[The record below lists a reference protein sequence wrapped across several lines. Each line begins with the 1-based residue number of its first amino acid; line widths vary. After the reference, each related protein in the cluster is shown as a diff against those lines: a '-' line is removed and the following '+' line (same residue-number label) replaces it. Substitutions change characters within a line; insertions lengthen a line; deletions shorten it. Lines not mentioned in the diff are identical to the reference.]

1 MPSTEKVRS
10 LHKLSCSVRRP
21 RQRRDKVYIS
31 ICRNVPAVWP
41 GSFECMFRNNG
52 NLRRAIV
59 LKTHRILLH
68 YEIYELSDHLF
79 VKVVFLFIFRRVK
92 MNTQEK
98 ESVILKDYDE
108 WYASGRGL
116 KGHGR
121 MSLVL
126 EKVNQDTLKVVDWNA
141 KTKDPMGYSSG
152 MYINERKYF
161 EEEFKK
167 AEGLEFTFDE
177 KTLPILEWHSSQFK
191 KVIDYM
197 NKYGIKSMHLTEID
211 EKLAAL
217 YPEHRGMSVDSPDS
231 VLYNPVFLRPCI
243 LPKTDIDIFYALT
256 LSGQKISDISE
267 IKFPSNFKFDKL
279 DVGFVKT
286 YPEDLKNIKVSRVC
300 FDERCSELP
309 QDLLAE
315 NVRVMD
321 KNHVKIPK
329 GWNVDNL
336 DLDKCSNVIIEGAKI
351 NSVAISGCSNVI
363 ISDKAKI
370 KQINFSEYGI
380 TPNKNILIPT
390 SVKEIEGVAYQKFY
404 LYDKTP
410 EDKVLVDKVSKPYIE
425 SRAGLV
431 SGRSDYVQNAAK
443 NNSSLYTKEE
453 VERHK
458 KAKEM
463 INDHKGIKAIAE
475 SHEEVDNK
483 SNDLKALYEETA
495 KTSGVVKADVLAM
508 AKIVEGLWRR

>member
-1 MPSTEKVRS
+1 
-10 LHKLSCSVRRP
+10 
-21 RQRRDKVYIS
+21 
-31 ICRNVPAVWP
+31 
-41 GSFECMFRNNG
+41 
-52 NLRRAIV
+52 
-59 LKTHRILLH
+59 
-68 YEIYELSDHLF
+68 
-79 VKVVFLFIFRRVK
+79 

-108 WYASGRGL
+108 WYASGIGL
-116 KGHGR
+116 KAHGR

-141 KTKDPMGYSSG
+141 KTKDPMGYPSG
-152 MYINERKYF
+152 MTVYERKYF
-161 EEEFKK
+161 EEEFRK

-197 NKYGIKSMHLTEID
+197 NKYGIKSMHLTELD

-231 VLYNPVFLRPCI
+231 VLYKPVFLRPCI
-243 LPKTDIDIFYALT
+243 LPKTDIDIFDALT

-286 YPEDLKNIKVSRVC
+286 YPEDLRNIKVSRVC
-300 FDERCSELP
+300 FDKRGAELP
-309 QDLLAE
+309 KDLLAE
-315 NVRVMD
+315 KVRVSD

-329 GWNVDNL
+329 EWNVDNL

-370 KQINFSEYGI
+370 KKINFSEYSI

-390 SVKEIEGVAYQKFY
+390 SVKEIEGIAYQKFY

-410 EDKVLVDKVSKPYIE
+410 ED
-425 SRAGLV
+425 
-431 SGRSDYVQNAAK
+431 
-443 NNSSLYTKEE
+443 
-453 VERHK
+453 
-458 KAKEM
+458 
-463 INDHKGIKAIAE
+463 
-475 SHEEVDNK
+475 
-483 SNDLKALYEETA
+483 
-495 KTSGVVKADVLAM
+495 
-508 AKIVEGLWRR
+508 